1 LRYVVDNQVVER
13 IDRNVAIL
21 LGSWATTFLK
31 RMTLV
36 IGSVYTLYNHVQDV
50 RPYQSPR
57 HPDSHGRKPT
67 HRKIVK
73 NTGLA
78 ECF

>member
-50 RPYQSPR
+50 RPYQSR
-57 HPDSHGRKPT
+57 RVILILMVENQHTAKSLKTQD
-67 HRKIVK
+67 
-73 NTGLA
+73 
-78 ECF
+78 

>member
-1 LRYVVDNQVVER
+1 MLQFSWVVRQQHCN
-13 IDRNVAIL
+13 
-21 LGSWATTFLK
+21 TTFLK

-57 HPDSHGRKPT
+57 HPDSHGREPT

-73 NTGLA
+73 NTELA

>member
-1 LRYVVDNQVVER
+1 MLQFSWVVRQQHCN
-13 IDRNVAIL
+13 
-21 LGSWATTFLK
+21 TTFLK
-31 RMTLV
+31 QMTLV

-57 HPDSHGRKPT
+57 HPDSHGREPT